1 MGNFINFTNH
11 PSDKWDGKQTTA
23 AEVYGQIIDV
33 PFPAVNPK
41 ASEEEI
47 EQLAQ
52 QCIEQIMKL
61 QPSCVLCQGEFTLC
75 FQVVNDLKQKGI
87 KVVSACSERNVVEQG
102 EKKIAFFC
110 FVQFREYR

>member
-11 PSDKWDGKQTTA
+11 PSDKWDDKQTEA
-23 AEVYGQIIDV
+23 AEIYGKIIDV

-41 ASEEEI
+41 ASEEDI
-47 EQLAQ
+47 KQLAK
-52 QCIEQIMKL
+52 QCIEQIIKL
-61 QPSCVLCQGEFTLC
+61 QPSCVLCQGEFTLS
-75 FQVVNDLKQKGI
+75 FYVVNKLKLKGI

-102 EKKIAFFC
+102 EKKIAVFR